1 MAEKQS
7 LLAPVIRLTGVL
19 VVLCGLV
26 YPAAVTG
33 IAQGVMEEK
42 ANGSLIY
49 NEKKQVIGSELIGQ
63 QFKGK
68 EYFHGRVSSIEYKAE
83 GSGSNNYAPSNP
95 ELLERT
101 EESIETWKEKNQ
113 SVPVTE
119 IPIDLVTNSGSGLD
133 PHITPKAAYAQIDR
147 VSKFANISKEKLE
160 RLVDTHTEGATLGV
174 YGEERVNVL
183 KLNMEVQKLMKS

>member
-7 LLAPVIRLTGVL
+7 LVAPVVRLTGVL

-49 NEKKQVIGSELIGQ
+49 NEKKEVIGSELIGQ
-63 QFKGK
+63 QFKGE

-95 ELLERT
+95 DLLERT

-133 PHITPKAAYAQIDR
+133 PHITPQAAYVQVDR
-147 VSKFANISKEKLE
+147 VSKATNISKEKLE
-160 RLVDTHTEGATLGV
+160 SLINAHTEGAAFGI

-183 KLNMEVQKLMKS
+183 KLNMEVQKLMK

>member
-7 LLAPVIRLTGVL
+7 IAAPVVRLTGVL
-19 VVLCGLV
+19 VVLCGLL

-33 IAQGVMEEK
+33 IAQSVMGEK
-42 ANGSLIY
+42 ADGSLIY
-49 NEKKQVIGSELIGQ
+49 NENKEVIGSELIGQ
-63 QFKGK
+63 QFQD
-68 EYFHGRVSSIEYKAE
+68 ERYFHGRVSSIEYKAE

-101 EESIETWKEKNQ
+101 EESIEKWKEENP

-119 IPIDLVTNSGSGLD
+119 VPIDLVTNSASGLD

-147 VSKFANISKEKLE
+147 VSKATNISEEKLE
-160 RLVDTHTEGATLGV
+160 SIIDAHTEGAVLGI
-174 YGEERVNVL
+174 YGGERVNVL
-183 KLNMEVQKLMKS
+183 ELNVEVKKRME

>member
-7 LLAPVIRLTGVL
+7 LIAPAFRLTGAL

-101 EESIETWKEKNQ
+101 EESIEMWKEKNQ

-119 IPIDLVTNSGSGLD
+119 IPIDLITNSGSGLD

-160 RLVDTHTEGATLGV
+160 RLVDTYTEGATLSI
-174 YGEERVNVL
+174 YGKERVNVL
-183 KLNMEVQKLMKS
+183 KLNMEVQKLMK